1 MLNNM
6 IGYIQKMFAG
16 FEKPATYGSEVE
28 AYIVSKNPQ
37 NAGDVDRLMREFTQ
51 RTSMGWP
58 V

>member
-1 MLNNM
+1 M